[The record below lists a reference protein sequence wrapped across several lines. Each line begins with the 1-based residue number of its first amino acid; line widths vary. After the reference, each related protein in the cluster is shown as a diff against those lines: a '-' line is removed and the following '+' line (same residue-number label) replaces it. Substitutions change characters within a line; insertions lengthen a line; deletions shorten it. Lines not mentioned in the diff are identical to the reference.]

1 MSQLMLNEMRAYGVS
16 SVLVFLKPD
25 AKGELVLQHFTH
37 AENSQTSALAAAV
50 GARRGAVPPGRYYP
64 NLGVLLGTVTRDGLA
79 ALRSDRRVRRV
90 ASAPPIRLIRPVS
103 RKAAKLRDK
112 FTWGIERLGIPALW
126 KEGLSGKGIRVGHL
140 DTGADGK
147 HPALKEAIASFA
159 EFDWLGR
166 KTQDTTPRDTQDHGT
181 HTAGTIAGRPIAGRT
196 IGVAPKAD
204 LCSAIVIEG
213 GDVVAR
219 VLGGMDWVV
228 GQGCKV
234 LSMSLGFPG
243 FWDDFLQL
251 TRILRQRGVLPVF
264 AVGNEGPGT
273 SRSPGNYAE
282 ALSVGASA
290 ADDAVADFSSSDRFQ
305 RRKDPVV
312 PDLLAPGVGVVS
324 AMPGGGY
331 QSMSGTSMAT
341 PHVAGLA
348 ALLWEA
354 KPAATVSQVEK
365 AIFEACVR
373 LEGVPVARQNRGVP
387 VAQRALD
394 RLLRRESTGRRR
406 STPKRPSSR

>member
-1 MSQLMLNEMRAYGVS
+1 MSQLMLNEMKAYGVS

-25 AKGELVLQHFTH
+25 AVGEPVLQHFSRF
-37 AENSQTSALAAAV
+37 ENSQTSALAAAV
-50 GARRGAVPPGRYYP
+50 GARRGAVPAGRYYP
-64 NLGVLLGTVTRDGLA
+64 NLGVLLGTVNRDGLA
-79 ALRSDRRVRRV
+79 ALRSDQRVRRV
-90 ASAPPIRLIRPVS
+90 ASAPPLRLIRPVS
-103 RKAAKLRDK
+103 RKSAKLTDK
-112 FTWGIERLGIPALW
+112 LTWGIERLGIPELW
-126 KEGLSGKGIRVGHL
+126 KEGLTGKGIRVGHL

-147 HPALKEAIASFA
+147 HPALRDAIVSFA

-166 KTQDTTPRDTQDHGT
+166 KTRDATPRDTQDHGT
-181 HTAGTIAGRPIAGRT
+181 HTAGTIAGRPVAGRA
-196 IGVAPKAD
+196 IGMAPKAD
-204 LCSAIVIEG
+204 LCSALVIEG

-290 ADDAVADFSSSDRFQ
+290 EDDTVADFSSSDRFR

-312 PDLLAPGVGVVS
+312 PDVLAPGVGVVS
-324 AMPGGGY
+324 ALPGGGY

-354 KPAATVSQVEK
+354 KPAATPNQVEK
-365 AIFEACVR
+365 AIFESCVR
-373 LEGVPVARQNRGVP
+373 LEGVPVDRQGRGVP
-387 VAQRALD
+387 VAKRALQ
-394 RLLRRESTGRRR
+394 RLMGRDLGGRRHTTPRR
-406 STPKRPSSR
+406 SRSR